1 MAGGAGPARSR
12 ASAAPA
18 LALAARN
25 LVGTRTLQ
33 SRDHEEPQ
41 VPAVEAG
48 RAGPHVTHISHRG
61 DQFGEQLLRR
71 GPPGSSPLSCAS
83 HRRSELLREVLRPL
97 LTLAFAE
104 YPIPTPFLRETPS
117 LSSRGAIPLFAC
129 PVALGARDT
138 GPGSSRLP
146 PGAARAACADSG
158 PTILRGFQA
167 CQSWERRCVSS
178 AETVTGEVW
187 FLARLG
193 KNRDLSNTDKAPL
206 VFDPGVGEV
215 GKVIVLLAE

>member
-1 MAGGAGPARSR
+1 MKSLKSRLWRQDAPGPTSPTSPTAVTSSVSSSCGGDLGDPLLSL
-12 ASAAPA
+12 APLIA
-18 LALAARN
+18 DQNFSEKSCVPFSLWPLRC
-25 LVGTRTLQ
+25 TLF
-33 SRDHEEPQ
+33 P
-41 VPAVEAG
+41 
-48 RAGPHVTHISHRG
+48 
-61 DQFGEQLLRR
+61 
-71 GPPGSSPLSCAS
+71 PLSS
-83 HRRSELLREVLRPL
+83 GRP
-97 LTLAFAE
+97 
-104 YPIPTPFLRETPS
+104 PS

-138 GPGSSRLP
+138 GPGGSRLP

-158 PTILRGFQA
+158 PTILRGFQE